1 MTLRI
6 FTRISSVALIVFAAF
21 AEKRPINHSDYDSWR
36 NIQNQRL
43 SADGNYVGYALFP
56 EDGDG
61 EFVVRNL
68 KTGKEWRVPIGA
80 RPAPA
85 RPNQANLNPEEGPAP
100 PPGVTVAFSHDSRTA
115 VFSTFPTKAE
125 MAKARKEKKKP
136 EEMPKNGMVVL
147 DLASGKADRIADVRS
162 FQLPEDADGVVA
174 YVHFRPPEEAPK
186 SDAATA
192 APAARRRP
200 EYGGELVLR
209 RLPGGNERTF
219 ADVLEYSLTKDG
231 TTLVYAVASKK
242 EDTDGLYSIAT
253 GNGAAPA
260 ALLSGKGKYSKLA
273 WDEKQTRLAFL
284 SDRDD
289 AASRQAKFK
298 LYLWDRK
305 SPAASELA
313 SAATPGFRPG
323 FVITDSANLSFSKDG
338 GHLFFSCAP
347 APSGERRNADQTPA
361 EDRAVFD
368 LWSWKDDYIQPMQK
382 VRAEQERNRSYRAV
396 FHLDEQ
402 KLVQL
407 ADPTL
412 ADITPSEDWHVALG
426 GDDRAYRRMVEYDEH
441 YEDSYL
447 VDTLTGNRKL
457 VLKKHPGR
465 VTWSPAGKYA
475 LLFDGKD
482 WLTISSADGKTANLT
497 ANLGVSFANEEH
509 DTPGRPRSYGSAGW
523 TEDGK
528 YVLLYDHF
536 DIWEVHPDGSLA
548 KNMTLG
554 AGRKQHLTFR
564 YVRLDTDPNDRWI
577 DPKKPLLL
585 RAEND
590 DTHGT
595 GFYRDSI
602 DSPEPPVK
610 LTFSAKNLSAPVKA
624 KNADVLLLTE
634 SDFTEF
640 PDLRTTDSSFREL
653 NKVSDANPQKSQLL
667 WGSSELFH
675 YRNEDGV
682 LLNGA
687 LFKPENFDPK
697 KKYPMLVYI
706 YERLSQ
712 NVNHFV
718 PPEPRHTINI
728 SYYVSNGYVVI
739 TPDIVYTTGYPG
751 QSALKCVLA
760 AVQEVVG
767 RGYIDEN
774 AIGIQGHSWGGY
786 QIAYM
791 ITRTNRF
798 KAAAAG
804 APVADMISA
813 YDGIRWGPG
822 IPRQFQYEQDQSR
835 IGGSI
840 WQYPLRFIENSPI
853 FMADRV
859 STPLLMIHNDADDA
873 VPWYQGIEYFLAL
886 RRLNKEAYL
895 FVYNGEPHGLRRRP
909 NQKDYTV
916 RLQQFFDYYLK
927 GAAKPDWMEK
937 GIPFIDK
944 QGTVPT
950 DGQ

>member
-1 MTLRI
+1 MNLRI
-6 FTRISSVALIVFAAF
+6 FTLAVCTIAAF
-21 AEKRPINHSDYDSWR
+21 AEKRPLNHQDYDSWR
-36 NIQNQRL
+36 SIQNQHL
-43 SADGNYVGYALFP
+43 SADGSYVGYALFP
-56 EDGDG
+56 QDGDG
-61 EFVVRNL
+61 EFVARNL

-85 RPNQANLNPEEGPAP
+85 RQNQANLNPEEGPAP
-100 PPGVTVAFSHDSRTA
+100 PPGITVAFTHDSRTV
-115 VFSTFPTKAE
+115 VFSMFPSKAE
-125 MAKARKEKKKP
+125 MNKARKEKKKP

-162 FQLPEDADGVVA
+162 FQVPEDGDGLVA
-174 YVHFRPPEEAPK
+174 YLHFRPAEETPK
-186 SDAATA
+186 PADAAAATP
-192 APAARRRP
+192 APAARRRQ
-200 EYGGELVLR
+200 EYGGELVMR
-209 RLPGGNERTF
+209 RLRDGNERTF
-219 ADVLEYSLTKDG
+219 ADVLEYTLSKDG
-231 TTLVYAVASKK
+231 NTLVYAVASKK
-242 EDTDGLYSIAT
+242 DDGNGVYAFAT
-253 GNGAAPA
+253 GGAAPS
-260 ALLSGKGKYSKLA
+260 ALLSGKGKYSKLS

-305 SPAASELA
+305 APAAAELV

-323 FVITDSANLSFSKDG
+323 FVITDRGNVNFSKDG
-338 GHLFFSCAP
+338 QHVFFACAP
-347 APSGERRNADQTPA
+347 APAAAERRADSTPA
-361 EDRAVFD
+361 EDRAGFD

-382 VRAEQERNRSYRAV
+382 VRAEQERNRSYRAIY
-396 FHLDEQ
+396 HLEEK

-407 ADPTL
+407 ADPAL
-412 ADITPSEDWHVALG
+412 ADIAPGEDAHIALAA
-426 GDDRAYRRMVEYDEH
+426 DDREYRRMVEYDEH

-457 VLKKHPGR
+457 VAKKHAGR
-465 VTWSPAGKYA
+465 VSWSPNGKYA

-482 WLTISSADGKTANLT
+482 WSTISAPDGKTTNLT
-497 ANLGVSFANEEH
+497 ANLGVAFADEEH
-509 DTPGRPRSYGSAGW
+509 DTPGRPRAYGSAGW

-528 YVLLYDHF
+528 YVLLYDHY
-536 DIWEVHPDGSLA
+536 DIWEVRPDGSLA
-548 KNMTLG
+548 KNLTLG

-577 DPKKPLLL
+577 DSKKPLLL

-610 LTFSAKNLSAPVKA
+610 LIFESKNLTAPVKA

-640 PDLRTTDSSFREL
+640 PDLRVTDSSFHEL
-653 NKVSDANPQKSQLL
+653 RKVSDANPQKAQLN
-667 WGSSELFH
+667 WGTSELFQ
-675 YRNEDGV
+675 YRNSDGV
-682 LLNGA
+682 LLKGA
-687 LFKPENFDPK
+687 LYKPENFDPK
-697 KKYPMLVYI
+697 KKYPMIVYI

-728 SYYVSNGYVVI
+728 SYYVSNGYLVM

-751 QSALKCVLA
+751 ASAEKCVLA
-760 AVQEVVG
+760 AVQELVD
-767 RGYIDEN
+767 RGFVDEN

-798 KAAAAG
+798 RAAAAG

-822 IPRQFQYEQDQSR
+822 IPRQFQYEQTQSR

-859 STPLLMIHNDADDA
+859 ATPLLMIHNDADDA

-886 RRLNKEAYL
+886 RRLNKEVYM

-927 GAAKPDWMEK
+927 GAPKPDWMEK
-937 GIPFIDK
+937 GIPFVDK
-944 QGTVPT
+944 AAPVPT